1 MAASPAHLVIATRK
15 SRLALWQS
23 EHVRTRLRTL
33 YPDCQIDLLP
43 LSTQG
48 DQVLDRS
55 LAAIGGKGL
64 FIKELEVA
72 LEQGR
77 ADLAVHSCKDMP
89 AEMPPGFALTA
100 ILERE
105 DPRDAFVCASHAD
118 LASLPAGARVGT
130 ASLRREAQIRHRF
143 PALQVASLR
152 GNLDT
157 RLGRLDRGEYDAII
171 LAAAGLNRLGLAQ
184 RVRALIALED
194 SLPAVGQGALA
205 IEISAARDDLAQWLA
220 PLNDG
225 PSATCVRAERAASL
239 SLGGSCQMPLAV
251 HAVLQSGRLRVDG
264 LVASADGR
272 QLVRARSE
280 GDADQPEV
288 VGHALAEALREHGA
302 AAILATLAI

>member
-1 MAASPAHLVIATRK
+1 
-15 SRLALWQS
+15 
-23 EHVRTRLRTL
+23 
-33 YPDCQIDLLP
+33 
-43 LSTQG
+43 
-48 DQVLDRS
+48 
-55 LAAIGGKGL
+55 
-64 FIKELEVA
+64 
-72 LEQGR
+72 
-77 ADLAVHSCKDMP
+77 MP